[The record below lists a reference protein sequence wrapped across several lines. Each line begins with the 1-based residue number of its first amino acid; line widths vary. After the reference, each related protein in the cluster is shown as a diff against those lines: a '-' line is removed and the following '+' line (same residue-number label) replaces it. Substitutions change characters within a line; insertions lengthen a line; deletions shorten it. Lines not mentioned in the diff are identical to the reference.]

1 MEAEPFP
8 TIKSKD
14 VIKFLTNIFSR
25 HGIPEILITDNG
37 PQFTSNATKG
47 FLDLYNV
54 YVHYISTYHSESNG
68 QVENRKREIIKY
80 IRLLGGTEK
89 KWDEILPVALWALR
103 TCKSEVI

>member
-103 TCKSEVI
+103 T